1 MKLLI
6 TLYLLLLALAPKVMA
21 YNPEDL
27 TACILSAQS
36 NPEVA
41 GAKES
46 SIEGFCD
53 CALKAIIDEGKDQ
66 NSSAKKCAQKN
77 FKN

>member
-1 MKLLI
+1 MR
-6 TLYLLLLALAPKVMA
+6 LLLAFYLLFLAFSPKVIA
-21 YNPEDL
+21 YEPDDL
-27 TACILSAQS
+27 NACILSAKS

-53 CALKAIIDEGKDQ
+53 CALKAILDEGKDQ
-66 NSSAKKCAQKN
+66 SSSAKKCAKNN
-77 FKN
+77 FKD